1 MTVTTELL
9 TISVLKEEGFKSNL
23 KSKEG
28 VSLPYLDL
36 ELVPQ
41 QGILRA
47 QCSTSHPTF
56 RHFWNHT

>member
-1 MTVTTELL
+1 MTVTTELP
-9 TISVLKEEGFKSNL
+9 TKSVLKEEGFKSNL

-28 VSLPYLDL
+28 VGLPYLDL

-41 QGILRA
+41 QGILGA
-47 QCSTSHPTF
+47 QRPASHPTF